1 MKQLSACPVCGLERI
16 RHDLDAPTTRG
27 IDRKVWRIDRCE
39 DCTHGFMNPQ
49 PTWAELED
57 YYTASY
63 DPYDPS
69 HGAEAPDDVIVEK
82 ARRDGEFRHIRIS
95 PGISLLDVG
104 CGAGFFLRIAA
115 RLGAEVQGVEPSDIA
130 ASRARESGISVF
142 TGTVEYY
149 AGSSGDRQFDLIT
162 ANHVLEHT
170 PDPVRTLG
178 VMKGLLAPGGVI
190 WIAVPNSD
198 CTFSRRLRSCW
209 YSLDVPFHLMQF
221 TMESLSKAGDLA
233 GLKILSVRTY
243 SLPASTAA
251 SLRQLLRRRYLIP
264 KRVTQ
269 RIGLIDTVVAQRLAR
284 RHDRQSRSEAI
295 IAEFGR

>member
-1 MKQLSACPVCGLERI
+1 MKRLSACPVCGSERI

-27 IDRKVWRIDRCE
+27 IDGKVWQIDRCE

-49 PTWAELED
+49 PTWDELEA

-69 HGAEAPDDVIVEK
+69 HGAEAPDHVVVEK
-82 ARRDGEFRHIRIS
+82 ARRDGEFRHVRIS
-95 PGISLLDVG
+95 HGIRLLDVG

-130 ASRARESGISVF
+130 ASRARETGIPVF
-142 TGTVEYY
+142 TGTVEDYVR
-149 AGSSGDRQFDLIT
+149 SSEDRQFDLIT

-170 PDPVRTLG
+170 PDAVRTLE
-178 VMKGLLAPGGVI
+178 VMKGLLAPGSVI
-190 WIAVPNSD
+190 WIGVPNAD
-198 CTFSRRLRSCW
+198 CTFSRRLRTCW

-221 TMESLSKAGDLA
+221 TMASLSRAAELA
-233 GLKILSVRTY
+233 GLKVLSVRTY

-251 SLRQLLRRRYLIP
+251 SLRELLRRRYLIP
-264 KRVTQ
+264 KRITQ
-269 RIGLIDTVVAQRLAR
+269 RIGLIDTVVAPWLAR
-284 RHDRQSRSEAI
+284 RHDRQLRGEAI
-295 IAEFGR
+295 VAEFGR